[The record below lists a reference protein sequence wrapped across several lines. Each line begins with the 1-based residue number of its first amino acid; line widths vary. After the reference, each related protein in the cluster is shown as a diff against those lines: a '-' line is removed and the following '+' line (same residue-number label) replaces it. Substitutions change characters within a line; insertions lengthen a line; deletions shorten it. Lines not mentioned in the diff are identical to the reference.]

1 LELVTGGEL
10 FGKIITEKRFPEDTA
25 RKYFQQICSG
35 LAYCHQNGV
44 AHRDLKPENL
54 LLDKNDVVKIT
65 DFGLSALALDE
76 FGEKQVLNTGKWLF
90 SSFNHFFKLV
100 EVRKFY
106 FFLTKKMLCCT

>member
-90 SSFNHFFKLV
+90 SSFNHFF
-100 EVRKFY
+100 
-106 FFLTKKMLCCT
+106 